1 MTPVRSYKNR
11 SRRLRKKLHVGEFQE
26 FGFQLMFSL
35 KPQLVSFEE
44 ALDRWLEFIESQGWG
59 FGGGGT
65 LSAHEISG
73 YLCQFARGSLTEADR
88 EQAACWLASQPWVAT
103 HQLEPLSDA
112 WYGPW
117 PD

>member
-1 MTPVRSYKNR
+1 MTPVHPYKNR

-35 KPQLVSFEE
+35 KPQLASFEE

-59 FGGGGT
+59 FGGGGV
-65 LSAHEISG
+65 LSGLEIGG
-73 YLCQFARGSLTEADR
+73 YLCQIAGGSLTEADR
-88 EQAACWLASQPWVAT
+88 EQAACWLASQPWVAS
-103 HQLEPLSDA
+103 HQIDPLSDA

-117 PD
+117 QE